1 MKDANRNLIVRIIS
15 AAVLAPPL
23 VASVF
28 WSRPEGIAVWA
39 LLAIVIGQGEFY
51 WITLEEEPAW
61 LRVVGILWG
70 VALGAALYLSPFA
83 NAPLVALIAA
93 TLTLAVLLLFFHAD
107 LQRATASLGLL
118 LFGLLYVPLL
128 ITPLALLKK
137 LPHGAEWIIL
147 AFCVTW
153 FADTGAYAAGRALGR
168 HKLYPKIS
176 PGKTIEGALG
186 GVLAAVGA
194 AALAKVWY
202 LPELTWTHA
211 LLIAI
216 PGSLLGMVGDL
227 VESMIKRGYG
237 VKDSGRAIPGHG
249 GLLDRI
255 DALLFVV
262 PYVYLYVNYV
272 VMGGARAGA

>member
-1 MKDANRNLIVRIIS
+1 MKDANRNLIVRIVS
-15 AAVLAPPL
+15 ALVLAPPL

-28 WSRPEGIAVWA
+28 WSRPEGIAAWA

-51 WITLEEEPAW
+51 WITLKEDPPW
-61 LRVVGILWG
+61 LRVVGVLWG
-70 VALGAALYLSPFA
+70 VLLGAALYFQPFD
-83 NAPLVALIAA
+83 NAALVTLIAA
-93 TLTLAVLLLFFHAD
+93 TLSLAILQLFFHSD
-107 LQRATASLGLL
+107 LQRATANTGLL

-128 ITPLALLKK
+128 ITPLALLKR
-137 LPHGAEWIIL
+137 LPHGAEWIIF

-153 FADTGAYAAGRALGR
+153 FADTGAYAAGRSLGK

-176 PGKTIEGALG
+176 PGKTIEGAIG

-194 AALAKVWY
+194 AALAKYWY
-202 LPELTWTHA
+202 LPELTWTHG

-237 VKDSGRAIPGHG
+237 VKDSGKAIPGHG

-272 VMGGARAGA
+272 VIPR

>member
-1 MKDANRNLIVRIIS
+1 MKDANRNLIVRIAS
-15 AAVLAPPL
+15 AALLTPPL
-23 VASVF
+23 VLSVF
-28 WSRPEGIAVWA
+28 WSRPEGIALWV

-51 WITLEEEPAW
+51 WIALKEDPPW
-61 LRVVGILWG
+61 LRVVGVFWG
-70 VALGAALYLSPFA
+70 VVLGAALYFDPFT
-83 NAPLVALIAA
+83 NAALVTLIVA
-93 TLTLAVLLLFFHAD
+93 TLSLAILQLFFHSE
-107 LQRATASLGLL
+107 LSRATAQLGVM

-128 ITPLALLKK
+128 ITPLALLKR

-147 AFCVTW
+147 VFCVTW
-153 FADTGAYAAGRALGR
+153 FADTGAYAAGRTFGR

-194 AALAKVWY
+194 AALAHFWY
-202 LPELTWTHA
+202 LPELTWTHG

-237 VKDSGRAIPGHG
+237 AKDSGRAIPGHG

-272 VMGGARAGA
+272 VIR